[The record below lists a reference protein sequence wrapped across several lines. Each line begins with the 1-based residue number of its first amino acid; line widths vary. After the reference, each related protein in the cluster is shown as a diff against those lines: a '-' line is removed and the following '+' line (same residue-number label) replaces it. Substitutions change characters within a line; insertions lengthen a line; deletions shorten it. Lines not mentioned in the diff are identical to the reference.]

1 MCLIKIMYSVLF
13 SLVPVREEPPRR
25 LMSAP
30 LVRSPSPAAALR
42 IPEPCFVT
50 APIPTTTTTNP
61 SPLKSRSSSALACH
75 DTTDSSDNKQQDH
88 EIKSSHRDDDTKL
101 FDEKTEQISED
112 KIEQPIEIIFTKSK
126 SSSIPP
132 PPIFIY
138 KKSATRLPD
147 EGSKAPLRKSI
158 EVNAIPLNPYYIHRP
173 GIIGAQNFEKKP
185 LEKEKGTNN
194 HVKPLTPRSQKSKL
208 SLETDSIKLT
218 YDPKLTLDDK
228 SPNLSKYLIDG
239 RLYLIKAHRYNVVN
253 NIDPSILQKYNQNS
267 T

>member
-1 MCLIKIMYSVLF
+1 MYSVLF

-30 LVRSPSPAAALR
+30 LVRSPTPTAALR

-50 APIPTTTTTNP
+50 VPIPTTTTTTNP
-61 SPLKSRSSSALACH
+61 SPLISRPSSALACY
-75 DTTDSSDNKQQDH
+75 DTTDSSDNKQQHH
-88 EIKSSHRDDDTKL
+88 EIKSAPSSHRDDDTKL
-101 FDEKTEQISED
+101 SDEKTHQISED

-138 KKSATRLPD
+138 KKSVTRVPD
-147 EGSKAPLRKSI
+147 DGSTAPLRKSI
-158 EVNAIPLNPYYIHRP
+158 EVSDIPLNPYYIHRP
-173 GIIGAQNFEKKP
+173 GVISAQNFEKKP
-185 LEKEKGTNN
+185 LEKENSVSKGTT
-194 HVKPLTPRSQKSKL
+194 KPLTPRSKKSKL

-239 RLYLIKAHRYNVVN
+239 RLYLIKDHRYNVVN